1 MKLFKTSLLAAVATL
16 ATAGA
21 ASAADYSFNVG
32 VANDYVFRGLD
43 QTFDQDGQLFGGV
56 DVSEGLVYGG
66 AWVSN
71 TGPDGDQGI
80 EYDLYAGVKP
90 SVGGVALDF
99 GVIYY
104 GYTGSN
110 SVTSDFNAVEL
121 KAAASY
127 PLGPVTVGAAAYYS
141 PENGG
146 FGDESTLY
154 LEANAAYTF
163 AAGPTISGISAE
175 NVPTAPL
182 PPGVPDSYL
191 TYNVGVT
198 MPFAERFSVDLRY
211 HATDDDAET
220 VFGPD
225 IADDHFVATLKATF

>member
-90 SVGGVALDF
+90 SVCGVALDF
-99 GVIYY
+99 GVI
-104 GYTGSN
+104 
-110 SVTSDFNAVEL
+110 
-121 KAAASY
+121 
-127 PLGPVTVGAAAYYS
+127 
-141 PENGG
+141 
-146 FGDESTLY
+146 
-154 LEANAAYTF
+154 
-163 AAGPTISGISAE
+163 
-175 NVPTAPL
+175 
-182 PPGVPDSYL
+182 
-191 TYNVGVT
+191 
-198 MPFAERFSVDLRY
+198 
-211 HATDDDAET
+211 
-220 VFGPD
+220 
-225 IADDHFVATLKATF
+225 

>member
-32 VANDYVFRGLD
+32 VANDYVFRGID

-56 DVSEGLVYGG
+56 DVSQDMFYGG
-66 AWVSN
+66 AWLSN
-71 TGPDGDQGI
+71 TGPDGDQGL

-90 SVGGVALDF
+90 TVGGVALDF

-104 GYTGSN
+104 GYTGSGSVN
-110 SVTSDFNAVEL
+110 SDLNAIEL

-146 FGDESTLY
+146 FGDEKTLY
-154 LEANAAYTF
+154 LEANAAYTL
-163 AAGPTISGISAE
+163 AAGPTVSAAVGTFKVD
-175 NVPTAPL
+175 NIPAPAI
-182 PPGVPDSYL
+182 DSDV
-191 TYNVGVT
+191 TYNGGVT
-198 MPFAERFSVDLRY
+198 VPFAERFSADFRY
-211 HATDDDAET
+211 HGSDSDAET
-220 VFGPD
+220 AFGPD
-225 IADDHFVATLKATF
+225 LADDHFVATLKATF

>member
-56 DVSEGLVYGG
+56 DVTQDMLYGG

-71 TGPDGDQGI
+71 TGPDGDQGV

-104 GYTGSN
+104 GYTGST
-110 SVTSDFNAVEL
+110 SVDSALNTVEL

-127 PLGPVTVGAAAYYS
+127 PLGPVTVGGAAYYS

-146 FGDESTLY
+146 FGDESSLY
-154 LEANAAYTF
+154 LEANAAYTL
-163 AAGPTISGISAE
+163 AAGPTISGAVGTFSVD
-175 NVPTAPL
+175 NVPA
-182 PPGVPDSYL
+182 GVPDSYV

-198 MPFAERFSVDLRY
+198 MPFANRFSVDLRY
-211 HATDDDAET
+211 HGSDDDAET
-220 VFGPD
+220 VFGND

>member
-56 DVSEGLVYGG
+56 DVSEGLFYGG
-66 AWVSN
+66 AWASN
-71 TGPDGDQGI
+71 TGPDGDQGL

-110 SVTSDFNAVEL
+110 SVTSDLNAIEI

-146 FGDESTLY
+146 FGDESSLY

-163 AAGPTISGISAE
+163 AAGPTVSAAIGTFSAD
-175 NVPTAPL
+175 VPT
-182 PPGVPDSYL
+182 VPDSYM

-211 HATDDDAET
+211 HGSDSDAET
-220 VFGPD
+220 WFGTD
-225 IADDHFVATLKATF
+225 LADDHFVATLKATF